1 MESVSSETINDSLSE
16 RELQR
21 IARMEMSVALDNY
34 LKKKRATSIYV
45 EPSCC
50 SAIDS
55 VSVCSETVPKS
66 KSEEQTKSVESTFL
80 QEPLRTYDEALSNV

>member
-34 LKKKRATSIYV
+34 LKKKRTTSIIV

-50 SAIDS
+50 SVITS
-55 VSVCSETVPKS
+55 SSICSETVEKS
-66 KSEEQTKSVESTFL
+66 KSVESTSL
-80 QEPLRTYDEALSNV
+80 QEPLRTYDEALSNVPNLD